1 MGPPRYYWGKPMKQV
16 RNHLSA
22 LFVLTCL
29 FSVGIFLVV
38 ASTVEENLTH
48 TPTLMLREAP
58 VPTITASAVHVV
70 DLETGTVL
78 YEQNAETVLPI
89 ASVTKLFS
97 AAAFWAGTDPLGTA
111 TISAEDVAEEGRSGR
126 LKGGQTYQ
134 NRELLFPALL
144 ESSNDAAA
152 AMERNAP
159 FDLIAAMNTFA
170 AEAGASNTQFAD
182 ASGIS
187 DDNVSTAK
195 DLTTLFTALLTREP
209 HIIDITTLPTYLNH
223 VNAWQN
229 NSPFIDMEGYRGG
242 KHGYTYAANRTAVAR
257 FTEQTEA
264 GEREVLYV
272 LLGSEDLKADM
283 TALRGYTVASI
294 YLQ

>member
-1 MGPPRYYWGKPMKQV
+1 MKTVRY
-16 RNHLSA
+16 HLSA

-29 FSVGIFLVV
+29 FAVGIFLVV
-38 ASTVEENLTH
+38 AATVEETLTH
-48 TPTLMLREAP
+48 TPTLSLRELP
-58 VPTITASAVHVV
+58 PPEVTAAAVYVV
-70 DLETGTVL
+70 DRETGMVL
-78 YEQNAETVLPI
+78 YERNADAPLPI

-97 AAAFWAGTDPLGTA
+97 AAAFWAGTDPLGTS
-111 TISAEDVAEEGRSGR
+111 TISWQDVAEEGRSGR
-126 LKGGQTYQ
+126 LQGGQTYQ

-170 AEAGASNTQFAD
+170 LEAGARTTQFAD

-195 DLTTLFTALLTREP
+195 DVATLFSAVLTNEP
-209 HIIDITTLPTYLNH
+209 HIIDITTLPKYLNH

-229 NSPFIDMEGYRGG
+229 NSPFIAMEGYMGG
-242 KHGYTYAANRTAVAR
+242 KHGYTNAANRTAVAR
-257 FTEQTEA
+257 FRDVTEA
-264 GEREVLYV
+264 GEREVVYV
-272 LLGSEDLKADM
+272 LLSSDDLTADM
-283 TALRGYTVASI
+283 QALRAYTGAVVGFE
-294 YLQ
+294 